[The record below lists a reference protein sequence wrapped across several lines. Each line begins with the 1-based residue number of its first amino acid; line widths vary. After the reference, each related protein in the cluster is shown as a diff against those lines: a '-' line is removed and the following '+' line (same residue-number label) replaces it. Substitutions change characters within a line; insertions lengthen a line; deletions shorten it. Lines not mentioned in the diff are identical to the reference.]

1 MRVKL
6 PALILI
12 TDSSRYSEELLFA
25 ALEPA
30 LTHGVD
36 AVLLREKALTSAKL
50 LALASR
56 LRERTTAFGAAL
68 YIHTQ
73 ADIANAV
80 DADGVHVGS
89 GDMTNIPAIRRW
101 LNDPEKTVSV
111 SCHTAQELRLA
122 EHYGADFVFLS
133 PVFPTQSHPGSPHLS
148 VKGFNTM
155 ASMTKLPVIALG
167 GIDSSNCGELK
178 GRSVAVIGAI
188 LGAEDPG
195 ETAKVLYEAVYQ
207 G

>member
-1 MRVKL
+1 VRVKL
-6 PALILI
+6 PSLILI
-12 TDSSRYSEELLFA
+12 TDSSRYSDELLFA

-36 AVLLREKALTSAKL
+36 AVLLREKGLTSAKL

-56 LRERTTAFGAAL
+56 LRELTSAFGAAL

-89 GDMTNIPAIRRW
+89 GDITNIPAIRRW
-101 LNDPEKTVSV
+101 LDNPEKTVSV
-111 SCHTAQELRLA
+111 SCHTAQELQLA
-122 EHYGADFVFLS
+122 EQYGADFIFLS

-167 GIDSSNCGELK
+167 GIDSRNCGELK
-178 GRSVAVIGAI
+178 GRRMAVIGAI
-188 LGAEDPG
+188 LGAGDPG
-195 ETAKVLYEAVYQ
+195 KAAKVLYETVSQ
-207 G
+207 C